1 MKIKIGGIET
11 DVPISYYHKMENNDY
26 TILIRV
32 SNHCIYLETWV
43 RQSQKPDESL
53 QNLSIVL
60 TDVPCTYN
68 KCTKPVKVN
77 GSMQYK
83 YFVVE
88 QYEYKLSNL
97 DKSDFLKIIK
107 VLQRLENEQVVF
119 TDPLKKKPS
128 KYAKRTV
135 LTPDDKDGNP
145 ISPSTNPVHP
155 RQTIVANN
163 KDKEVDFNGNIIE
176 KQLYE
181 SIIKDI
187 SKIIKENLKRYL

>member
-1 MKIKIGGIET
+1 M
-11 DVPISYYHKMENNDY
+11 
-26 TILIRV
+26 
-32 SNHCIYLETWV
+32 
-43 RQSQKPDESL
+43 
-53 QNLSIVL
+53 
-60 TDVPCTYN
+60 
-68 KCTKPVKVN
+68 
-77 GSMQYK
+77 
-83 YFVVE
+83 
-88 QYEYKLSNL
+88 
-97 DKSDFLKIIK
+97 
-107 VLQRLENEQVVF
+107 
-119 TDPLKKKPS
+119 
-128 KYAKRTV
+128 